1 MLESSN
7 TLDTT
12 RVYCVRYLASR
23 SKQAYWCAPR
33 ITNSD
38 KAKDVTM
45 SNQQETNEYI
55 IILVGSSETLR
66 ETSRRKL
73 AMNIKSKVSYFC
85 LISSSA
91 LASGALPGAPGSRR
105 LC

>member
-7 TLDTT
+7 TLDTISLLLRARRARRKLT
-12 RVYCVRYLASR
+12 GA
-23 SKQAYWCAPR
+23 QR

-38 KAKDVTM
+38 KAKYVTM
-45 SNQQETNEYI
+45 SNQQETNEYV

-91 LASGALPGAPGSRR
+91 
-105 LC
+105 

>member
-12 RVYCVRYLASR
+12 RVYSASVRT
-23 SKQAYWCAPR
+23 PR
-33 ITNSD
+33 ITNSE

-66 ETSRRKL
+66 ETSH
-73 AMNIKSKVSYFC
+73 SDEYKVQS
-85 LISSSA
+85 
-91 LASGALPGAPGSRR
+91 
-105 LC
+105 